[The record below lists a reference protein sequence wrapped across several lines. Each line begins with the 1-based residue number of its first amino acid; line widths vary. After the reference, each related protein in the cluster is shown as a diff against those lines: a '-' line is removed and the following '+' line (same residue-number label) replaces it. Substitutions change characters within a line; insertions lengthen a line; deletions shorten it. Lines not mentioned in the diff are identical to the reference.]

1 MTRWSEGSD
10 FADRLGSVAEATE
23 RLLERL
29 LADAP
34 LPGEIAR
41 PARFMEAMRYA
52 SLAGGKRLRPFLVV
66 EAARLFGVE
75 GEGVLRA
82 ACALEMIHCYS
93 LVHDDLP
100 AMDDDDMRRGRP
112 TTHKAYDEAT
122 AILVGD
128 GLLTLAFDVT
138 ADAAT
143 HPDPAVRV
151 QLVLELARHS
161 GIGGMVGGQ
170 ILDLEA
176 EAETEPHTA
185 DTVIRVQAMKTGA
198 LLHYAVLAGAL
209 MGGAD
214 AAATAAMSRYGKALG
229 AAFQVAD
236 DILDVEADSASLGK
250 AAGKDA
256 GRNKATLVAAL
267 GLEAARARRDALA
280 EEAVAALDA
289 LPQGAA
295 ADVLRDAA
303 RFAVTRKS

>member
-10 FADRLGSVAEATE
+10 FAERLGSVAEATE
-23 RLLERL
+23 RMLKQL
-29 LADAP
+29 LADAT

-52 SLAGGKRLRPFLVV
+52 SLGGGKRLRPFLLV

-75 GEGVLRA
+75 GNGVLRA

-100 AMDDDDMRRGRP
+100 AMDDDDLRRGRP

-138 ADAAT
+138 ADPLT

-176 EAETEPHTA
+176 EAATTPHTPE
-185 DTVIRVQAMKTGA
+185 TVVRVQSMKTGA
-198 LLHYAVLAGAL
+198 LLHYATLAGAL
-209 MGGAD
+209 LGRAD
-214 AAATAAMSRYGKALG
+214 ANATAAMSRYGKALG

-236 DILDVEADSASLGK
+236 DILDVEADAAALGK

-280 EEAVAALDA
+280 DDAISALDV

-295 ADVLRDAA
+295 ADVLREAA
-303 RFAVTRKS
+303 RFAVTRKN